1 MGEHFVVFRFLKFF
15 QKKLQTKSLKQLLQW
30 NAIFRFY
37 GHESYT
43 PLYNYKSI
51 EKNGIA
57 YIMTTG
63 NFTDE
68 CTLQKHAELR

>member
-1 MGEHFVVFRFLKFF
+1 MGEHFVISCFLKFF

-30 NAIFRFY
+30 NSIFWFY

-43 PLYNYKSI
+43 PSYAYKSI

-57 YIMTTG
+57 NIMTTW
-63 NFTDE
+63 
-68 CTLQKHAELR
+68 